1 MYKPAYICIF
11 FFWFKNRFDIFSSQV
26 QINLIGEVLSW
37 MSLSFLFLAQLYY
50 TWKKKENVSKAM
62 WEVNLLEKIATDLA
76 IVALITGIF
85 LLYSGR
91 TNQFCKVQKNMG
103 PLWKRQTILDI
114 RPQ

>member
-50 TWKKKENVSKAM
+50 T
-62 WEVNLLEKIATDLA
+62 
-76 IVALITGIF
+76 
-85 LLYSGR
+85 
-91 TNQFCKVQKNMG
+91 
-103 PLWKRQTILDI
+103 
-114 RPQ
+114 